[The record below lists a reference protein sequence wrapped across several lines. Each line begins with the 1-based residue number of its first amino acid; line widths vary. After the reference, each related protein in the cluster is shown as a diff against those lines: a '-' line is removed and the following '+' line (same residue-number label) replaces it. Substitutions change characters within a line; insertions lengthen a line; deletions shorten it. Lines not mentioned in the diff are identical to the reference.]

1 MQRLTDLSKQLHPSK
16 TQAAASIKSDDDV
29 VICAA
34 VRTPLLKSKRGAFKD
49 TAPELM
55 VAPLLS
61 AIVERTKISPD
72 QIQDIILGNVLQN
85 GAGVLSARMSQ
96 YIAGLPDTVTTLAIN
111 RLCSS
116 GLEAV
121 SLVNYY
127 NFIK

>member
-1 MQRLTDLSKQLHPSK
+1 MQRLNNLANQLHQNPTLASGPSK
-16 TQAAASIKSDDDV
+16 KEDDV

-34 VRTPLLKSKRGAFKD
+34 VRTPLLKSKKGAFKD

-61 AIVERTKISPD
+61 AILERTKISPD
-72 QIQDIILGNVLQN
+72 QIQDFILGNVLQN
-85 GAGVLSARMSQ
+85 GAGMLSARMSQ
-96 YIAGLPDTVTTLAIN
+96 YIAGFPDTVSTVAIN

-121 SLVNYY
+121 SLVN
-127 NFIK
+127 FKFP